1 MEHHLSKPSHCIHFT
16 KDTCGPGASSSTTAT
31 RLFFVLTPFL
41 PMAETL
47 GDSDTWRREPLM
59 VSANIPTSSYAL
71 SSLGPSTDSVSF
83 IFTALWG
90 KSIIIH
96 FLCMRKLRAKSQKT
110 GSSSPRNEGQRHSTN
125 SSPKTVGPKTGS
137 SYTTPEKWKKKI
149 TSHSCLPITSVKFL
163 PYFRFFPKP

>member
-1 MEHHLSKPSHCIHFT
+1 MEHHLSKTSHYVHFT
-16 KDTCGPGASSSTTAT
+16 KDTCEPGASSPTTT
-31 RLFFVLTPFL
+31 TSLFFVLTPFL

-59 VSANIPTSSYAL
+59 VSANIPSSGYVL

-96 FLCMRKLRAKSQKT
+96 FLCMRKLRPKSQKT
-110 GSSSPRNEGQRHSTN
+110 GSCSPRNEGQRHNTN
-125 SSPKTVGPKTGS
+125 SNPKIIGPKTGS
-137 SYTTPEKWKKKI
+137 SYTTPEKWKKNI
-149 TSHSCLPITSVKFL
+149 SSHSCLPITCVKFL
-163 PYFRFFPKP
+163 LYSRFFPKP